1 MKIWIVTG
9 VLLTGLAA
17 AAAPLAQEEPE
28 LFEDTPAESAPQ
40 AAPAAPAPR
49 PPATPDRPPLKPL
62 SSRLDFVRWQEMSE
76 RERQTF
82 VEGAVATLAATAERL
97 RQDLAN
103 DPRVPPERQA
113 VIGQFIRDSTPRRAA
128 SAYLREMYY
137 VYQSAEGQKLSM
149 VECFQQAFR
158 RLNNR

>member
-1 MKIWIVTG
+1 MKTSIVTG
-9 VLLTGLAA
+9 VLILGLSAA
-17 AAAPLAQEEPE
+17 SAPIAQEEPE
-28 LFEDTPAESAPQ
+28 LFEEKPAE
-40 AAPAAPAPR
+40 AAPAPGAPAPR

-62 SSRLDFVRWQEMSE
+62 SSRLDFARWQEMTE

-82 VEGAVATLAATAERL
+82 VEGAVTTLAATAERL
-97 RQDLAN
+97 RQELAN
-103 DPRVPPERQA
+103 DPRLPPERQA

-128 SAYLREMYY
+128 EAYLREMYY